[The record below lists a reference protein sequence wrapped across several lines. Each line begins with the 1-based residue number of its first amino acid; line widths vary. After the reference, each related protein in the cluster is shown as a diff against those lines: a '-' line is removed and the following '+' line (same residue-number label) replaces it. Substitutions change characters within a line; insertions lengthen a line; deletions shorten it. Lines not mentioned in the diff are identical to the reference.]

1 MQLSYPIQVHKWDSS
16 KTASLFNLFL
26 LCNVTKSPASIPFK
40 CFDFGTLPFLPFL
53 PLFNKTG
60 SIFHFSLSYYFFF
73 YQSYLVLMYMGVL
86 CAYRDHDKYNMT

>member
-16 KTASLFNLFL
+16 KTALLFNLFL

-40 CFDFGTLPFLPFL
+40 CFDLGTLPFLPFL

-60 SIFHFSLSYYFFF
+60 SIFHFSLSYYFFLPKLF
-73 YQSYLVLMYMGVL
+73 GSNVHGSSL
-86 CAYRDHDKYNMT
+86 CI